1 MLNHNRTMNLLT
13 RRTFV
18 RQSATWGVTASL
30 LAMGSSRAAAPVAR
44 KMTLCLVGGM
54 IGVRADQRQAIE
66 LAHAHGFESVEA
78 NGGYLASLNDA
89 QVTELLADMKTKGI
103 VFGASGLSVEF
114 RREEVP
120 FTETLKG
127 LPKIAAGLQRAG
139 VTRVGTW
146 ISPGSNTLTYLQ
158 NFKQHAHRLREVA
171 KILKDH
177 KVRFGLEYVATKTSR
192 DRSKYPF
199 LHTMAEMKELIAE
212 IGTGNVGFMLDSWHW
227 WQAGDTV
234 EDILSLKGDQVVHV
248 HLNDAPAE
256 VAKEAQLDNRRELP
270 VATGVI
276 DAGAFLS
283 ALNQIGYDGPVCA
296 EPFSQSLNALD
307 DGPACAATIAALK
320 KAAALIR

>member
-1 MLNHNRTMNLLT
+1 MNPLT
-13 RRTFV
+13 RRRFL
-18 RQSATWGVTASL
+18 RQSAAWGVAATAL
-30 LAMGSSRAAAPVAR
+30 GPHLTQAAPAPR
-44 KMTLCLVGGM
+44 KMTLCLVTGM
-54 IGVRADQRQAIE
+54 IGVRADQRQAID

-78 NGGYLASLNDA
+78 NGNFLASLTDA
-89 QVTELLADMKTKGI
+89 QVAELRADMTARKI
-103 VFGASGLSVEF
+103 VFGASSLTVEF
-114 RREEVP
+114 RREETP

-146 ISPGSNTLTYLQ
+146 ITPGSATLTYLQ
-158 NFKQHAHRLREVA
+158 NFKQHARRLGEVA
-171 KILKDH
+171 RILKDNN
-177 KVRFGLEYVATKTSR
+177 VRLGLEYVATKTPR
-192 DRSKYPF
+192 DRTKYPF

-212 IGTGNVGFMLDSWHW
+212 IGMGNLGFMLDSWHW

-234 EDILSLKGDQVVHV
+234 EDILTLKGEQVVQV
-248 HLNDAPAE
+248 HLNDAPAG

-296 EPFSQSLNALD
+296 EPFSQSLNELENE
-307 DGPACAATIAALK
+307 PACAATIAALN

>member
-1 MLNHNRTMNLLT
+1 MNSLS

-18 RQSATWGVTASL
+18 RQSAAWGISASL
-30 LAMGSSRAAAPVAR
+30 LAAGSTRAAAATGR

-66 LAHAHGFESVEA
+66 LAHKHGFESVEA
-78 NGGYLASLNDA
+78 QGNFLASLNDA
-89 QVTELLADMKTKGI
+89 QAAELLTEMKTKGL
-103 VFGASGLSVEF
+103 VFGASSLTVEF
-114 RREEVP
+114 RREETP

-127 LPKIAAGLQRAG
+127 LPKIAAGLQRVG

-146 ISPGSNTLTYLQ
+146 ITPGSNTQTYLQ
-158 NFKQHAHRLREVA
+158 NLKQHAQRLGAVA
-171 KILKDH
+171 KILKEH
-177 KVRFGLEYVATKTSR
+177 NLRLGLEYVATKTSR
-192 DRSKYPF
+192 DRTKYPF

-234 EDILSLKGDQVVHV
+234 EDILTLKGHEVTQV
-248 HLNDAPAE
+248 HLNDAPAG

-276 DAGAFLS
+276 DAGAFLT
-283 ALNQIGYDGPVCA
+283 ALNQIGFDGPVCA
-296 EPFSQSLNALD
+296 EPFSQSLNEQEND
-307 DGPACAATIAALK
+307 PACAATIAALK
-320 KAAALIR
+320 KAAMLIK